1 MKPFFKFHRP
11 QATRNKPEPPEAWWE
26 TALAAIFMLIVIAG
40 GIAMLVILDSAWA
53 EPEERCFTTAVGE
66 TYCRTQSDWGDT

>member
-1 MKPFFKFHRP
+1 MKKPM
-11 QATRNKPEPPEAWWE
+11 ATRNKPEPAEAWWE

-53 EPEERCFTTAVGE
+53 ETPPPETRCFETAWDE
-66 TYCRTQSDWGDT
+66 MDYCRTQRAW